1 MLNLSVPFPNHL
13 DFCKL
18 LSMPLQ
24 TATKVSWQAS
34 IVTKIS
40 TPLAD
45 GHTVAENTGS
55 LLTSEVKRHRA
66 RLVLGWG
73 TAWEDLWVLSAFSF
87 LPWAVKKE
95 GSCCG
100 GVRACGLCFLCGP
113 LPEEGLFMGGIS
125 LCHIRI
131 LESGVGLHR
140 RMTCALC

>member
-18 LSMPLQ
+18 LSMPLR

-73 TAWEDLWVLSAFSF
+73 PAWEDLRVLSAFSF
-87 LPWAVKKE
+87 AGAMKVNMAICSHCLSP
-95 GSCCG
+95 
-100 GVRACGLCFLCGP
+100 
-113 LPEEGLFMGGIS
+113 
-125 LCHIRI
+125 
-131 LESGVGLHR
+131 
-140 RMTCALC
+140 